1 MTRSRHPKTTTTFA
15 CSKKNPE
22 FLFDIKT
29 WLLHCEHLLLRAR
42 PEGLSRHAFQAP
54 TFIGCFV
61 VKEQGPAVLLNLYR
75 LTSFSTPPD
84 FDPSRFA
91 GYLSVPRCVVS
102 SSAEKRN
109 YELFFEA
116 CQLGFSCRYTALVTV
131 ARIKPPSGPTDSPCQ
146 VAPASFAQMMR
157 PQPDKSK
164 KCSLP
169 HRLELPF
176 WV

>member
-1 MTRSRHPKTTTTFA
+1 MST
-15 CSKKNPE
+15 C
-22 FLFDIKT
+22 
-29 WLLHCEHLLLRAR
+29 
-42 PEGLSRHAFQAP
+42 
-54 TFIGCFV
+54 CFV
-61 VKEQGPAVLLNLYR
+61 PDPKACRDTHSKRPHLSVVSLLKNRVLLYC
-75 LTSFSTPPD
+75 LTSFSPPPD

-157 PQPDKSK
+157 PQPNKSK